1 MSSKWKDTD
10 YLFISTR
17 LRALESKMLTRE
29 RMERMLEARSN
40 EDAVKVLAECG
51 YDGLE
56 PLTSA
61 SLEQSLK
68 KSREET
74 FAELAE
80 LSPNGRIV
88 DVFRM
93 KYDYH
98 NAKALVK
105 CAATGED
112 PARLLMDAGRVA
124 PDEFRDAIRKGELG
138 ELPKALQTAIPQAQ
152 DVLSSTGDP
161 QRSDFVLDRA
171 YYQ

>member
-40 EDAVKVLAECG
+40 EDAVKVLSECG

-68 KSREET
+68 KSREGVQAVLQESI
-74 FAELAE
+74 E
-80 LSPNGRIV
+80 RVVI
-88 DVFRM
+88 
-93 KYDYH
+93 K
-98 NAKALVK
+98 
-105 CAATGED
+105 
-112 PARLLMDAGRVA
+112 RL
-124 PDEFRDAIRKGELG
+124 
-138 ELPKALQTAIPQAQ
+138 
-152 DVLSSTGDP
+152 
-161 QRSDFVLDRA
+161 
-171 YYQ
+171 